1 MGWSRRTVG
10 REDAGGVGRFKYG
23 AAIRQQKCSRTGGF
37 GQSVQDNRRLVA
49 TSTRGGLV
57 LHVSRVRSA
66 EIDVRS
72 GEVVVVGPAEA
83 LAGRRNQPRTERATI
98 EKGAKMFHQSRPSIY
113 EPMIFIIVARL
124 GSFQLG
130 EIRPSIC

>member
-1 MGWSRRTVG
+1 M
-10 REDAGGVGRFKYG
+10 
-23 AAIRQQKCSRTGGF
+23 
-37 GQSVQDNRRLVA
+37 
-49 TSTRGGLV
+49 
-57 LHVSRVRSA
+57 HVSRVRSA

-98 EKGAKMFHQSRPSIY
+98 EKGAKMFHQSRPRRETLGKDGLVNVKPLRGTLKVVRETTGPARSNCSAIHLHVSIY